1 LLITK
6 FIGGVKLPGKKI
18 HKSALKA
25 ARQTARRTIYRGRVR
40 ATTRTLVKKARA
52 AIAKSPEISEEAVR
66 AAISALDKAAEKGV
80 IHKNQAAR
88 RKSRLMNALNKAR
101 AAARA

>member
-1 LLITK
+1 M
-6 FIGGVKLPGKKI
+6 PGKKI

-52 AIAKSPEISEEAVR
+52 AI
-66 AAISALDKAAEKGV
+66 SALDKAAEKGV